1 MLLGIFL
8 IHTALMMAGSQ
19 LSTKSCNL
27 RSEANSNLSSGDRGA
42 DCQPGQPFPMPP
54 EEEVQQSSLAPG
66 FLNSGVE
73 STQARVDR
81 EDQVS
86 AGEARNGNISGTVT
100 DENGDLIPGAE
111 AVLSNDAPYVRQ
123 TVVADEN
130 GSFEF
135 RNLEPGGAYSVAVTA
150 TGFARWKSPVL
161 HLDPGQFLI
170 LDHVELKVDGGPI
183 SVTVTASP
191 VEIATEEV
199 RIAEHQRVLGFIP
212 NFLVVYDSNPAPL
225 TAKLK
230 FRLALRVAIDPVT
243 FIGVAGFAAINQGAN
258 TPNFV
263 QGLKG
268 YGQRAGALY
277 ADGFTDLML
286 GGALLP
292 SLLHQ
297 DPRYFYR
304 GTGTTKSRLLHALLS
319 PFWCRGDNGKWQPN
333 YSSLGGNLASTAISE
348 AYYPASNR
356 GPGLVF
362 GNFAIG
368 TGERMV
374 SGLAQ
379 EFLLRRLTPGA
390 AKNSNH

>member
-1 MLLGIFL
+1 MSPGIVLMNATL
-8 IHTALMMAGSQ
+8 IMAVSQ
-19 LSTKSCNL
+19 ASAGSCNL
-27 RSEANSNLSSGDRGA
+27 PCAGHSNLSSPSYRA
-42 DCQPGQPFPMPP
+42 DCDPEQSFPISLD
-54 EEEVQQSSLAPG
+54 EEACPISSMAGLG
-66 FLNSGVE
+66 NSG
-73 STQARVDR
+73 SDSMPAGD
-81 EDQVS
+81 S
-86 AGEARNGNISGTVT
+86 AEAQPHTGAPKSGSISGTVT
-100 DENGDLIPGAE
+100 DENEDVIPGAE
-111 AVLSNDAPYVRQ
+111 VVLESDAHSIHQ
-123 TVVADEN
+123 TVTADQN
-130 GSFEF
+130 GSFAF
-135 RNLEPGGAYSVAVTA
+135 QNLSFTDSYVVTVAA
-150 TGFARWKSPVL
+150 NGFINWRSQAL

-170 LDHVELKVDGGPI
+170 LDNVALKVDGGPM

-212 NFLVVYDSNPAPL
+212 NFLVVYDRNPAPL

-230 FRLALRVAIDPVT
+230 FKLALRVAVDPVT
-243 FIGVAGFAAINQGAN
+243 FFGVAGFAAINQSAN
-258 TPNFV
+258 TPNYV

-292 SLLHQ
+292 SVLHQ
-297 DPRYFYR
+297 DPRYFYQ
-304 GTGTTKSRLLHALLS
+304 GTGTTRSRLIHALMS
-319 PFWCRGDNGKWQPN
+319 PFWCRSDSGKWQPN
-333 YSSLGGNLASTAISE
+333 YSSLGGDLASTAISE

-362 GNFAIG
+362 GNFLIG

-379 EFLLRRLTPGA
+379 EFLLRKLTPGA
-390 AKNSNH
+390 AKNQ

>member
-1 MLLGIFL
+1 MLLGILL
-8 IHTALMMAGSQ
+8 IHTAMMVAGSQ
-19 LSTKSCNL
+19 LSTKTFDL
-27 RSEANSNLSSGDRGA
+27 PSEANSNPSSGEHRAEGKPV
-42 DCQPGQPFPMPP
+42 QPIRMRLEG
-54 EEEVQQSSLAPG
+54 ELRQSSLAS
-66 FLNSGVE
+66 FFWNSGFA
-73 STQARVDR
+73 STQARDGLVALPQT
-81 EDQVS
+81 E
-86 AGEARNGNISGTVT
+86 ELRNGNISGTVT
-100 DENGDLIPGAE
+100 DENGDLIPGAVV
-111 AVLSNDAPYVRQ
+111 VLDTDTPADRR
-123 TVVADEN
+123 TVVADQN
-130 GSFEF
+130 GFFEF
-135 RNLEPGGAYSVAVTA
+135 HNLPSDDSYHVIVTA
-150 TGFARWKSPVL
+150 TGFTSWKSQVL
-161 HLDPGQFLI
+161 HLGSGQFLI
-170 LDHVELKVDGGPI
+170 LDHVALKVDGGPI
-183 SVTVTASP
+183 SVTVTASA

-212 NFLVVYDSNPAPL
+212 NFLVVYDRNPAPL

-230 FRLALRVAIDPVT
+230 FKLALRVAVDPVT
-243 FIGVAGFAAINQGAN
+243 FVGVAGFAAINQGAN

-297 DPRYFYR
+297 DPRYFYQ
-304 GTGTTKSRLLHALLS
+304 GKGTTKSRLLHALLS

-379 EFLLRRLTPGA
+379 EFLLRKLTPGA